1 MASSFG
7 GTIKLQQES
16 EYKKALSSICDNL
29 RVLGSEMK
37 VVTSQYDKNDNSSK
51 KLKETNE
58 VLTKKINEQQE
69 KVKILKEALESAKKE
84 TGENSTTTKK
94 WQTQLND
101 AQAELNKMNR
111 ELGNSSANLKEVG
124 ENTLKLGDL
133 IKANLIS
140 DAIKGGLS
148 AIANGI
154 KSIGNAMS
162 SALVDGASYAD
173 NIITLSAQTGIA
185 TDQLQEYQ
193 AVAELTDVPLET
205 ITKSMAKMTKSLE
218 SNEEKYKS
226 LGISIRNTDGSLR
239 DNQEIFNETIGK
251 LGEMSNETERDAL
264 SMQLFG
270 KSAQELNPLIKLGSD
285 GLAELTDAAYEMG
298 AVLSEDALKSLGEL
312 DDQFQIFKST
322 TKSTGNIL
330 ASAFAPAVSGVTR
343 NINTLMIGINA
354 LIGSVVDGDSGGIS
368 DAMGMISDSV
378 NTLVENISEQIPQL
392 MELAGTLIQ
401 TLGQALVDNL
411 PVITSA
417 GLQVITQLL
426 NGITSNL
433 GAILPVV
440 VKVLMQIVSSL
451 VENLPMI
458 LEAGVKVLVEL
469 VHGIAQ
475 SLPTLIPT
483 IMDALLLMV
492 NTLIG
497 NIDLIIDAGIE
508 LIIGLAEG
516 LINAIPVLID
526 KIPIIIDKLVTAI
539 IGNLPKIIEMGIRI
553 IVELGKGLIMAIPQ
567 LVSKTPE
574 IISSLASGLLNGLSS
589 IKDVGKNLIS
599 GLWDGIKEKWEG
611 LKNAVSDFGSG
622 IVNKFKSVF
631 GIHSPSRVFKEQIGT
646 NLALGIEEGFGD
658 TMSSVA
664 ENMSNMI
671 PTDFDTSVNLNSN
684 GTNSLNYNTLVNAF
698 KEVLKDT
705 KVVMNG
711 REMGSFVSDVVERVV
726 YS

>member
-29 RVLGSEMK
+29 KVLGSEMK
-37 VVTSQYDKNDNSSK
+37 LVTSQYDKNDNSSK

-58 VLTKKINEQQE
+58 VLTKKIDEQQE

-101 AQAELNKMNR
+101 AQSELNKMNR
-111 ELGNSSANLKEVG
+111 ELGNSSTNLKEVG

-140 DAIKGGLS
+140 DAIKGGLT

-154 KSIGNAMS
+154 KSIGSAMS
-162 SALVDGASYAD
+162 SAIVDGASYAD
-173 NIITLSAQTGIA
+173 NIMTLSAQTGIA

-205 ITKSMAKMTKSLE
+205 ITNSMAKMTKSLTA
-218 SNEEKYKS
+218 NEEKYKS
-226 LGISIRNTDGSLR
+226 LGVSIRNADGSLR
-239 DNQEIFNETIGK
+239 NNQEIFNETIGK

-270 KSAQELNPLIKLGSD
+270 KSAQDLNPLIKLGSE
-285 GLAELTDAAYEMG
+285 GLTELTDRAHEMG
-298 AVLSEDALKSLGEL
+298 AVLDEEALKSLGEV

-330 ASAFAPAVSGVTR
+330 ASAFAPAVSGTTK
-343 NINTLMIGINA
+343 NINSLMSGVNA
-354 LIGSVVDGDSGGIS
+354 LIGSVINGNSDGIS

-417 GLQVITQLL
+417 GLQVITELL

-440 VKVLMQIVSSL
+440 IKVLMQVVSSL

-458 LEAGVKVLVEL
+458 LEAGVKVLVSL
-469 VHGIAQ
+469 VQGIAQ

-492 NTLIG
+492 TTLID
-497 NIDLIIDAGIE
+497 NVDLIIDAGIQ

-567 LVSKTPE
+567 LIAKTPE
-574 IISSLASGLLNGLSS
+574 IIGSLVSGLLNGLSS
-589 IKDVGKNLIS
+589 IKDVGRNLIS
-599 GLWDGIKEKWEG
+599 GLWEGIKEKWEG
-611 LKNAVSDFGSG
+611 LKNAVSNFGSG

-698 KEVLKDT
+698 KEALKDT